1 MSASLSAAKCKS
13 SDGFFND
20 TNQTSPQVPY
30 SSLSS
35 LPFSDICLV
44 SVGLTLNL
52 LIAYRIVTQQRLHK
66 PRHIFWLGVTFSC
79 LFAQLVSLNELFF
92 FYVYPDDGSACVTFH
107 LLWGVPYANLL
118 LNVFFCLVDHYVAI
132 TYPMWHTR
140 EIKIKWIFTAQLSG
154 LFFISILFK
163 ISYALDGNFSL
174 ISCRR
179 DDKLHGKIVLFTL
192 VTLAVLCLVTQV
204 AIYLEIKRKLL
215 VKSSNLPQLQTVE
228 IVEEISMSS
237 SQIIDR
243 RCSNIVVHVD
253 TEATGNLLEK
263 EAAWT
268 LIFRVILLLLFSSP
282 IFIAPLHI
290 LFCSQ
295 VSDNCAPTAWIIS
308 HFREI
313 ILVHSIYVP
322 VVYVSRNRELFT
334 N

>member
-1 MSASLSAAKCKS
+1 MSASLSAASCKS
-13 SDGFFND
+13 SDGLLND
-20 TNQTSPQVPY
+20 TNQTSIQVPY
-30 SSLSS
+30 SSLPS
-35 LPFSDICLV
+35 LPVSDICLV

-92 FYVYPDDGSACVTFH
+92 FYVYPDDRSACVTFH
-107 LLWGVPYANLL
+107 LFWGVPYANLL
-118 LNVFFCLVDHYVAI
+118 LNVFFCLMDHYVAI

-140 EIKIKWIFTAQLSG
+140 EMKIKWIFTAQLSG
-154 LFFISILFK
+154 LIFISILFK
-163 ISYALDGNFSL
+163 ISYALDGSLSL

-179 DDKLHGKIVLFTL
+179 DDELHGKIVLFTL
-192 VTLAVLCLVTQV
+192 MTLAVLCLATQV
-204 AIYLEIKRKLL
+204 VIYLETKRKLL
-215 VKSSNLPQLQTVE
+215 VQGSNLPQTVE
-228 IVEEISMSS
+228 IVEETSMNFP
-237 SQIIDR
+237 QVTDN

-263 EAAWT
+263 EAVWT
-268 LIFRVILLLLFSSP
+268 LMFRVILLLLFSSP
-282 IFIAPLHI
+282 IFITPLHI

-295 VSDNCAPTAWIIS
+295 FSNSCAPTAWIIS

-313 ILVHSIYVP
+313 ILFHGIYVP